1 MSDKDA
7 TINHKGPF
15 FPPIKSAKKDLAY
28 NGSVFIGTLVC
39 YAGLSILW
47 FVAAVEYL
55 VTGVSECKK
64 SWWGH
69 NLPPNWGRG
78 KVLSCLEACFR
89 FDLRLLTSDE
99 NSNQGW
105 EIYRKSGVQIPAT
118 EGQNIFFLFPFPFQI
133 LHKKLH
139 IHVFNHHIL
148 QIRYQ

>member
-1 MSDKDA
+1 MSDEDA

-15 FPPIKSAKKDLAY
+15 FPPIKSAKKDLTY

-69 NLPPNWGRG
+69 YLPSPPNWTR
-78 KVLSCLEACFR
+78 VSLSA
-89 FDLRLLTSDE
+89 
-99 NSNQGW
+99 
-105 EIYRKSGVQIPAT
+105 
-118 EGQNIFFLFPFPFQI
+118 QN
-133 LHKKLH
+133 
-139 IHVFNHHIL
+139 
-148 QIRYQ
+148 